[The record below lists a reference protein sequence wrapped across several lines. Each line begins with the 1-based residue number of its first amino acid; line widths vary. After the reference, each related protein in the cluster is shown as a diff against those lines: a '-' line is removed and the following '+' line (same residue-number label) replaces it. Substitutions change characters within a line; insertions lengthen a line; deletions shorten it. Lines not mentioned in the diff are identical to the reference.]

1 MDLYYKHKGE
11 MTICREINCKK
22 RANYNMEGEERA
34 LFCGDHKEND
44 MLCVVVKNRCIENLC
59 NTKAS
64 FNVFGEK
71 PMYCNVHKTD
81 IMVNVSCKTCIET
94 GCSIRASFNVLG
106 EKPLFCAIHKTDTMT
121 NLTSKKC
128 IENGCYITASFN
140 KTGEKIPL
148 FCGVHKKDD
157 MINIMVRKCIVD
169 GCQNTSPKYNIEGH
183 KTGPYCKTH
192 KTEIMVDVVSKRC
205 KTHLCGIII
214 GNNKYEGYC
223 LRCFVHTFPDKP
235 VSRNYKTKERAT
247 VETVL
252 EKFQDMTWT
261 CDKTIQDGCSFRRP
275 DVKCDMGSHI
285 VIIEIDEYKHAEYE
299 CSCENKRIM
308 EISQDVGHRPIV
320 FIRFNPDGYTDVNDK
335 KITSCWSL
343 NKLGI
348 MTIKNNKQKEWIE
361 RIILLHRQIQ
371 YWIDNVPEKMI
382 ETIQLFY

>member
-34 LFCGDHKEND
+34 LFCGEHKEND

-320 FIRFNPDGYTDVNDK
+320 FIRFNPDGYTDINNEISVSIFSGLVK
-335 KITSCWSL
+335 K
-343 NKLGI
+343 
-348 MTIKNNKQKEWIE
+348 
-361 RIILLHRQIQ
+361 R
-371 YWIDNVPEKMI
+371 
-382 ETIQLFY
+382 